1 MSHTA
6 IKDDKGKVRY
16 SDMPIDV
23 LRDVS
28 KAFTDGGDK
37 YGKYNYSKGME
48 WSRYYDA
55 AMRHLNSFMM
65 GEDIDESGN
74 HHISHAIASLMM
86 LQHSVINKVGID
98 DRNPTYLK
106 NNNRTE

>member
-1 MSHTA
+1 MSLTA
-6 IKDDKGKVRY
+6 IKDDNGKERY
-16 SDMPIDV
+16 SDMPLDV
-23 LRDVS
+23 LKEVS
-28 KAFTDGGDK
+28 KAFTYGGNK

-55 AMRHLNSFMM
+55 AMRHLNSFMT

-74 HHISHAIASLMM
+74 HHLSHAIASLMM
-86 LQHSVINKVGID
+86 LQHSVINAVGVD

-106 NNNRTE
+106 NNKRRE